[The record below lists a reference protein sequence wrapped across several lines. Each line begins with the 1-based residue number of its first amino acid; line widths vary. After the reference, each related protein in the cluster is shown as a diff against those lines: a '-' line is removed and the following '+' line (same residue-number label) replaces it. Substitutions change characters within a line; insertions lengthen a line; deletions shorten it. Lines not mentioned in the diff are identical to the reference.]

1 MMKEP
6 KAVKEIHDIR
16 LQMYEDYKNISL
28 DERMEKIREG
38 ARIEWKRIF
47 GEETRVDE

>member
-16 LQMYEDYKNISL
+16 LQMYEDYKDLPL
-28 DERMEKIREG
+28 DERMKRIKEN
-38 ARIEWKRIF
+38 ARAEWKRIF
-47 GEETRVDE
+47 AEED

>member
-1 MMKEP
+1 MMREP

-16 LQMYEDYKNISL
+16 LQMYEDYKDLSL
-28 DERMEKIREG
+28 KERMEKIKEG

-47 GEETRVDE
+47 GDEKEAE